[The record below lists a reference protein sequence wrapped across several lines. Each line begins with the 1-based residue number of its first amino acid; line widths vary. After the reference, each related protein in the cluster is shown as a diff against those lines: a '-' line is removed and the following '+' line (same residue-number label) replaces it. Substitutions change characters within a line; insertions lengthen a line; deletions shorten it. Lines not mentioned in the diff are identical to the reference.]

1 MASQNNCCFKCFWNG
16 ETVFS
21 IPLDSLQSAE
31 RVENFIFFLEM
42 IKGIHT
48 VMDLENQKV
57 ENQHI

>member
-1 MASQNNCCFKCFWNG
+1 M
-16 ETVFS
+16 FS